1 MLPLVLSI
9 QVMITLSET
18 DTIWLIDIPATCVA
32 EGSEEMEKVKA
43 VNEKYEVVSVP
54 RAVAAGLPPPPAL
67 LTCSYKPLV
76 CGSIA
81 LSYLFPR
88 LLFLFI

>member
-1 MLPLVLSI
+1 
-9 QVMITLSET
+9 MITLSET

-54 RAVAAGLPPPPAL
+54 RVVAPLFAL
-67 LTCSYKPLV
+67 ISNKPIV
-76 CGSIA
+76 SA
-81 LSYLFPR
+81 P
-88 LLFLFI
+88 